1 MAYCFLPFSG
11 IYLPKF
17 SLLSY
22 IPHLFRLRESPFR
35 LRWNVLDF
43 VAVAGAL
50 AGDAVREQGSEKVGC
65 NRGPKSFAWF
75 CFGFVF
81 PSSFFQYIEFIQTH
95 SVTRAVCWLPDQSH
109 LNMQKVRSECGR
121 SEWATPHFPLALPR
135 SLDNHAQNAE
145 SFHPADRAGTRR
157 TRGWSAGQKLLHP
170 RRLHANWLKCEFMW
184 EILFALVMHS
194 HIHTGTRKTR
204 QNDLAAYANW
214 SQLADWHFDSG
225 SLLFL
230 VEFSTA
236 FRLPLPTVIIH
247 NFYTIICD
255 LI

>member
-1 MAYCFLPFSG
+1 
-11 IYLPKF
+11 
-17 SLLSY
+17 
-22 IPHLFRLRESPFR
+22 
-35 LRWNVLDF
+35 
-43 VAVAGAL
+43 
-50 AGDAVREQGSEKVGC
+50 
-65 NRGPKSFAWF
+65 
-75 CFGFVF
+75 
-81 PSSFFQYIEFIQTH
+81 
-95 SVTRAVCWLPDQSH
+95 
-109 LNMQKVRSECGR
+109 
-121 SEWATPHFPLALPR
+121 
-135 SLDNHAQNAE
+135 
-145 SFHPADRAGTRR
+145 
-157 TRGWSAGQKLLHP
+157 
-170 RRLHANWLKCEFMW
+170 
-184 EILFALVMHS
+184 MHS